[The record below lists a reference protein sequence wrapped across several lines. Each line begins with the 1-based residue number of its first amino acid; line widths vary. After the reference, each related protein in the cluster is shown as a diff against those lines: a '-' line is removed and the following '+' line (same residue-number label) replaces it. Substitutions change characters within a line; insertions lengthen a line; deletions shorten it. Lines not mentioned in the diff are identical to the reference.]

1 MKIESKRKYWRSIA
15 ELRDNKLT
23 EKLSD
28 KEFSFSEED
37 YSNNFINGK
46 TSRRDFIK
54 LMGFSTAAATLSA
67 CKGKVI
73 HSIPYTV
80 HPESI
85 IPGIPNYYA
94 TTMFDGFDLRSVLV
108 KTREG
113 RPIKIDENNIAKY
126 FNTTSARVQASLL
139 SLYDNERLKEPHIY
153 GKKVSWK
160 ELDIF
165 VNDKFSKITKNGK
178 QIVILT
184 SSLPSPSTK
193 KLIWDFS
200 KKYPNT
206 RTVIYDSIS
215 SSDALDASEEIFGFR
230 GFPYY
235 DISETE
241 LIISFNADFLGDWI
255 PGMLEKSYSK
265 RREPKLNMLR
275 HIQIESNMTISG
287 ANADIRIP
295 HKPSTI
301 KRILFDVYNILI
313 YKKYN
318 NNILAQKIANEIKN
332 KASKATIFADGDKE
346 SYSIAYMINKY
357 IKSRSLLNGKFILT
371 KESNNKSFDHFINDL
386 NYGHIGAVLIY
397 QTDPLYSLPINK
409 SLELEKGLKNKTDL
423 NISFSIKENKT
434 SNIMDVWAPT
444 NHWLESWGD
453 TNPITGMY
461 TLMQPTIQPIFNTR
475 QFQDSILI
483 WQNFKENKS
492 SYMMNYYNYLK
503 KFWEENILP
512 NSNVESFNIAL
523 FNGVV
528 EIKNDKLLLNNIKN
542 TYKINIDLSRE
553 SKKNFFELN
562 LYTKIGI
569 GDGNQFNNP
578 WLQELPDPIT
588 RTTWDNY
595 ITISQIDAEKI
606 GLKNWYVG
614 NGAMNG
620 NMVNI
625 IANNIKIKNVPVYI
639 QPGQAIGS
647 IGLALGY
654 GNEKFKI
661 KKQRGINAYSLYENF
676 NIIQYNVK
684 IEKIENQIHEFAC
697 VQLQNTMAGRNSI
710 ARETNIKNFFNK
722 PKNNWNKE
730 EKINTYKGK
739 LPINKITLWKES
751 KNNEGHHFNLS
762 IDLNSC
768 IGCGACVIS
777 CNVENNIPVVGK
789 EEIRKSRDMHWLRID
804 RYYSS
809 LENSERLKEKNL
821 SEDNMFSEPE
831 MYNYLLTPE
840 YNPKV
845 IFQPI
850 MCQHCNNAPC
860 ETVCPVSATSHGTQG
875 QNMMAYNRCVGTRYC
890 ANNCPYKVR
899 RFNWFNYVKNE
910 KFDFHMNNDIGRM
923 VLNPD
928 VVVRSRGVMEKC
940 SMCIQMTQSVILE
953 AKKSEVKVEDKD
965 FQTACTKACP
975 TNAIIFGDIN
985 DENSEV
991 SKKIKEDRSYK
1002 LLDFIGTRPNVFYQV
1017 KIRNSEEVF

>member
-1 MKIESKRKYWRSIA
+1 MKIEPKRKYWRGIP
-15 ELRDNKLT
+15 ELKNNKLT
-23 EKLSD
+23 EELSN
-28 KEFSFSEED
+28 KEFSFSDKD
-37 YSNNFINGK
+37 YSNNFINAN

-54 LMGFSTAAATLSA
+54 LMGFSTAATTLSA

-73 HSIPYTV
+73 HSIPYIV
-80 HPESI
+80 KPESI
-85 IPGIPNYYA
+85 TPGIPDYYA
-94 TTMFDGFDLRSVLV
+94 TTMFDGFDLRSILV

-113 RPIKIDENNIAKY
+113 RPIKIYGNNQAKY
-126 FNTTSARVQASLL
+126 FNTTSARVEASLL
-139 SLYDNERLKEPHIY
+139 SLYDNERLKDPHIY

-165 VNDKFSKITKNGK
+165 VNNKLTNITKNGK

-200 KKYPNT
+200 KKYPTT
-206 RTVIYDSIS
+206 RIVIHDSIS
-215 SSDALDASEEIFGFR
+215 YSDALDASEEVFGIR

-235 DISETE
+235 DISESE
-241 LIISFNADFLGDWI
+241 LIISFDADFLGDWI
-255 PGMLEKSYSK
+255 PCSIEKSYSK
-265 RREPKLNMLR
+265 KRKPKLNMLR

-295 HKPSTI
+295 HKPSYI
-301 KRILFDVYNILI
+301 KKILFEVYNIL
-313 YKKYN
+313 KYN
-318 NNILAQKIANEIKN
+318 ISNNILAQKIANEIKN
-332 KASKATIFADGDKE
+332 KGSKTTIFADGDQE
-346 SYSIAYMINKY
+346 SYIIAYMINKY
-357 IKSRSLLNGKFILT
+357 IKSKSLSNGKFILT
-371 KESNNKSFDHFINDL
+371 KESNNKSFDHFIKDL

-397 QTDPLYSLPINK
+397 QTDPLYSLPLNK
-409 SLELEKGLKNKTDL
+409 SRELEKGLKNKTDIT
-423 NISFSIKENKT
+423 ISFSIKENQT
-434 SNIMDVWAPT
+434 SNIIDVWAPT

-453 TNPITGMY
+453 TNPITDMY

-483 WQNFKENKS
+483 WKNFKNKNIENI
-492 SYMMNYYNYLK
+492 NYYNYLK
-503 KFWEENILP
+503 NFWEKNILP
-512 NSNVESFNIAL
+512 HSKLESFNLAL

-528 EIKNDKLLLNNIKN
+528 EIKNDKFFLKNIKK
-542 TYKINIDLSRE
+542 TYNFNIDPYLKE
-553 SKKNFFELN
+553 NFFELK

-569 GDGNQFNNP
+569 GDGKQFDNP

-588 RTTWDNY
+588 RTTWENY

-606 GLKNWYVG
+606 GLKNWHVG

-625 IANNIKIKNVPVYI
+625 ISNNIKIKNVPVYI
-639 QPGQAIGS
+639 QPGQAPGS

-661 KKQRGINAYSLYENF
+661 KKEKGINAYLLYEKF

-684 IEKIENQIHEFAC
+684 IEKIENKIHEFAC

-710 ARETNIKNFFNK
+710 ARETTLEKFFHN
-722 PKNNWNKE
+722 PKNSWNKE
-730 EKINTYKGK
+730 ENINTYKGK
-739 LPINKITLWKES
+739 LPINKITLWQEDE
-751 KNNEGHHFNLS
+751 NNQGHHFNLS
-762 IDLNSC
+762 IDLNAC
-768 IGCGACVIS
+768 IGCGTCVMS

-789 EEIRKSRDMHWLRID
+789 DEIRKSRDMHWLRID

-809 LENSERLKEKNL
+809 LENLETLKEKNL

-831 MYNYLLTPE
+831 MYDYLLTPE

-860 ETVCPVSATSHGTQG
+860 ETVCPVSATSHGSQG

-899 RFNWFNYVKNE
+899 RFNWFNYAKNE

-953 AKKSEVKVEDKD
+953 SKKSGEKIQDKD
-965 FQTACTKACP
+965 FQTACSKACP
-975 TNAIIFGDIN
+975 TNAITFGDIN
-985 DENSEV
+985 DKNSQV

-1017 KIRNSEEVF
+1017 KIRNSE